1 MACRCRVPAG
11 VRAALRAGGGDD
23 RGHRGAGRARLGAVG
38 ARGAAPELGGGR
50 RVARAGAVRRARR
63 GGGPGVGRV
72 LRGDRSKPMIEDR
85 LRSLLPRDARRWLTR
100 LSRLRWLRKARI
112 ARSYGASLRRDPL
125 TVSRFVLLD
134 PEVDTFTYDL
144 ANEHELVNVTARALG
159 VAPKRVAALFD
170 EARSDPLLG
179 AGLAH
184 RVRWRFDFK
193 RRVRFGRRYAW
204 YAIARVLRPGVVVE
218 TGIKD
223 GLGSVLLLHA
233 LERNAA
239 EGSPG
244 RLISF
249 DLYPDKGSLVPARVR
264 AAWPRSGCGRPGSR
278 WSHRPATRSAPRWPA
293 WRSGCSSTT
302 ATPPTP
308 PPTSS

>member
-1 MACRCRVPAG
+1 
-11 VRAALRAGGGDD
+11 
-23 RGHRGAGRARLGAVG
+23 
-38 ARGAAPELGGGR
+38 
-50 RVARAGAVRRARR
+50 
-63 GGGPGVGRV
+63 
-72 LRGDRSKPMIEDR
+72 MIEDR
-85 LRSLLPRDARRWLTR
+85 LRSLLPRDARRRLAR

-125 TVSRFVLLD
+125 TVLGFVALD

-170 EARSDPLLG
+170 EARTDALLG
-179 AGLAH
+179 AGLAR

-204 YAIARVLRPGVVVE
+204 YAIARVLRPEVIVE

-223 GLGSVLLLHA
+223 GLGSVLLLRA
-233 LERNAA
+233 LQRNAA
-239 EGSPG
+239 EGAPG

-249 DLYPDKGSLVPARVR
+249 DLYPDKGWLVPDELRDRWQPVFASTREALAPALEGMRVGMLVHD
-264 AAWPRSGCGRPGSR
+264 SDPGSADFEYR
-278 WSHRPATRSAPRWPA
+278 TALEHAAPRLALVAGTAHHSDALRALCEEHDVPYHYFHD
-293 WRSGCSSTT
+293 RPKRHVSPGSSTAVGIFT
-302 ATPPTP
+302 ARTPPGAARMA
-308 PPTSS
+308 